1 MPNYNE
7 SSISGT
13 AYTRCN
19 QVVINNPKGGVPS
32 MAFLEERFIEL
43 GADSVARPTGSIQ
56 ASFRADGVFP
66 LINPG
71 TGEPTGDTMTHQQ
84 VYAVLYSLYIS
95 EALARDAA

>member
-1 MPNYNE
+1 VPNYNE

-43 GADSVARPTGSIQ
+43 GADSIARPVGAIN
-56 ASFRADGVFP
+56 ASFRADGVFQ
-66 LINPG
+66 LIDPT
-71 TGEPTGDTMTHQQ
+71 TGEPTGTVMTHEQ